1 MNLQIGGLLLVIGI
15 SLLSLFFVQTKK
27 NEFDNAV
34 YTLYRQSARYAL
46 AADQDEEEIIRVLHA
61 NYATGY
67 LWAIKDIV
75 TGEDFKR
82 ITGEDLLNFENKIV
96 SIQDKSTLKLVQKC
110 KDLIPKQDMAILKA
124 VYAKA

>member
-1 MNLQIGGLLLVIGI
+1 MSI
-15 SLLSLFFVQTKK
+15 SLLILVVIVSLVSLFFVQTNK
-27 NEFDNAV
+27 NQFDNVV

-82 ITGEDLLNFENKIV
+82 ITGEDLLNFENTIV
-96 SIQDKSTLKLVQKC
+96 RIQDKSTLMLLEKC
-110 KDLIPKQDMAILKA
+110 KNAIPKQDMTLLKA

>member
-1 MNLQIGGLLLVIGI
+1 MNLQAGGLLLVIGI
-15 SLLSLFFVQTKK
+15 SLLSLFFLQTKK

-82 ITGEDLLNFENKIV
+82 ITGEDLLNFEHKIV
-96 SIQDKSTLKLVQKC
+96 SIQDKSTLLLVQKC

>member
-1 MNLQIGGLLLVIGI
+1 MNIQLGILVLVIVV

-96 SIQDKSTLKLVQKC
+96 SIQDKSTLKLIQKC
-110 KDLIPKQDMAILKA
+110 KELIPKQDMAILKA

>member
-1 MNLQIGGLLLVIGI
+1 MNIQLGILMLVIVV

-82 ITGEDLLNFENKIV
+82 ITGEDLLNFESKIV
-96 SIQDKSTLKLVQKC
+96 RIQDKSTLKLVQKC

>member
-1 MNLQIGGLLLVIGI
+1 MSFGVLVLLVVV
-15 SLLSLFFVQTKK
+15 SLVSLFFIQTKK
-27 NEFDNAV
+27 NEFDNVV

-82 ITGEDLLNFENKIV
+82 ITGEDLLAFENTIV
-96 SIQDKSTLKLVQKC
+96 KIQDKSTLLLLEKC
-110 KDLIPKQDMAILKA
+110 KNAIPKQDMTLLKA
-124 VYAKA
+124 VYAKAKA

>member
-1 MNLQIGGLLLVIGI
+1 MPIVPLLLVVVV

-27 NEFDNAV
+27 NQFDNAV

-46 AADQDEEEIIRVLHA
+46 AADQDKEEIIRVLHA

-67 LWAIKDIV
+67 LWALKDII

-82 ITGEDLLNFENKIV
+82 ITGEDLLDFENKIV
-96 SIQDKSTLKLVQKC
+96 HIQDKSTVMLLEKC
-110 KDLIPKQDMAILKA
+110 KIAIPKQDITLLKA

>member
-1 MNLQIGGLLLVIGI
+1 MGTLILLLII
-15 SLLSLFFVQTKK
+15 SIISLFFIQTKK

-75 TGEDFKR
+75 TGQDFKR
-82 ITGEDLLNFENKIV
+82 ITGEDLLTFENKIV